1 MTYRLFEGKDHAVSY
16 WKYRISPSGD
26 LLQQVLGFLEKHVSL
41 RDGLENALLCSLSVN
56 PMFHQKGRPSE
67 LAVDVGCGSG
77 QGTLLLAKHFAS
89 VVGTDVSPA
98 QLELA
103 MEHNKEPN
111 VTYRYVLA
119 PKKY

>member
-1 MTYRLFEGKDHAVSY
+1 M
-16 WKYRISPSGD
+16 
-26 LLQQVLGFLEKHVSL
+26 SL

-119 PKKY
+119 PKKILILLLLFIHLVRRFDKDDNVAWC